1 MNREAVALGTPVWTT
16 FEGRLGAVDE
26 RLIAQGR
33 MRRLERAEQ
42 IELRKRGGEGG
53 DAGARVRRDP
63 AVLVAL
69 LESAASPRAQ
79 RTD

>member
-1 MNREAVALGTPVWTT
+1 
-16 FEGRLGAVDE
+16 
-26 RLIAQGR
+26 

-42 IELRKRGGEGG
+42 IELRKRAVGD